1 MIINIIWVPIFHVQ
15 SCKIHIYFQNS
26 NTLDLSPDTS
36 FQKSD
41 GVKKSVYD
49 FMTLNYIQNTCTCI
63 TKCTM

>member
-36 FQKSD
+36 FQK
-41 GVKKSVYD
+41 VTELRKAC
-49 FMTLNYIQNTCTCI
+49 MIL
-63 TKCTM
+63 